1 VPYLQATCQA
11 PRNPRERLCISPR
24 MTGDG
29 PRCVAIIM
37 DGNARW
43 ASGRG
48 VSVLEGHREGA
59 RTLKR
64 TIRDARELGIAE
76 LTVYAFSTENWSR
89 PTYEVDGL
97 MELFAELIESEVP
110 ELHEEE
116 TRIRFVGRRDRVSE
130 RLRDRIEWAEQLTGA
145 HRDRTLFVA
154 FDYGGRAEILHA
166 ARSYAGG
173 GEEEFRRLLYAPEMS
188 DPELVIRTSGE
199 QRLSNFLLWQSAY
212 AELYFSE
219 RLWPDFDR
227 KELERALAEYA
238 SRQRRFGA
246 R

>member
-1 VPYLQATCQA
+1 
-11 PRNPRERLCISPR
+11 
-24 MTGDG
+24 
-29 PRCVAIIM
+29 M

-48 VSVLEGHREGA
+48 LTVLEGHREGA

-64 TIRDARELGIAE
+64 TIRDARELGIAQ

-89 PTYEVDGL
+89 PSAEVIGL

-110 ELHEEE
+110 ELHAEE
-116 TRIRFVGRRDRVSE
+116 TRIRFVGRRDRVSD
-130 RLRDRIEWAEQLTGA
+130 RLRERIEWAEELTGS
-145 HRDRTLFVA
+145 HRERTLFVA
-154 FDYGGRAEILHA
+154 FDYGGRAEILEA
-166 ARSYAGG
+166 ASDYEGG
-173 GEEEFRRLLYAPEMS
+173 GEDEFRRLLYEPDMA
-188 DPELVIRTSGE
+188 DPELLIRTSGE

-212 AELYFSE
+212 SELYFSE

-227 KELERALAEYA
+227 EELERALADYEA
-238 SRQRRFGA
+238 RQRRFGA